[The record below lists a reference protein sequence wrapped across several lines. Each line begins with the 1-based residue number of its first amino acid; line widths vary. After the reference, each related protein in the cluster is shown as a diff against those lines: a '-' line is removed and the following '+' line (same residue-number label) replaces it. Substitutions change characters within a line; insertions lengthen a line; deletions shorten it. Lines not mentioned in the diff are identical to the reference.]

1 MKDFLIELIDNI
13 VKVVGAGGASIK
25 FTDADMS
32 LVAGLWKYLALI
44 GVCLTLT
51 YFLLEMNRRYALEGG
66 DVNFKTM
73 FAPFLKLIMALI
85 LLSQG
90 AKIISRV
97 VAIGNIWADDFVVEM
112 GLEEDAEKATSGT
125 GGTDATSGTDETN
138 ANAESLK
145 DVIGK
150 LGFFKQIAMIIPIL
164 VAYLIALAIRI
175 AWEYK
180 AILYKLEVLF
190 RVGISPIALADI
202 YSGQNSNAI
211 RWVKGMIALVLYG
224 ASLTILPALGIKFG
238 VTKLAEGL
246 DASSLWGAFYG
257 IVLLIVAPFA
267 ALSCASVAK
276 QACKEALGA

>member
-1 MKDFLIELIDNI
+1 MKDFLIDLIDNI
-13 VKVVGAGGASIK
+13 VAIVGAGGASIK

-32 LVAGLWKYLALI
+32 LVAALWKYLALI

-73 FAPFLKLIMALI
+73 FAPFLKLVMALI

-112 GLEEDAEKATSGT
+112 HLDSGT
-125 GGTDATSGTDETN
+125 GGTDATSGTDGTDETN

-164 VAYLIALAIRI
+164 VAYLLALAIRI